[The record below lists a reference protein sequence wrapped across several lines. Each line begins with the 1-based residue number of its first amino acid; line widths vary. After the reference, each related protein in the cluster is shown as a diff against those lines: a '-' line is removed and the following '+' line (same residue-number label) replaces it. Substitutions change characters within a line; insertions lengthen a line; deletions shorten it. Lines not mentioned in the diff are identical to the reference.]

1 MADILFG
8 AQALGEWLWA
18 GPMAL
23 LMLGVGV
30 FLTLRLRGQPLRSL
44 GICLRETLGRAFAA
58 EENGRRGR

>member
-23 LMLGVGV
+23 LMLGVGL

-44 GICLRETLGRAFAA
+44 GTCLRETLGRAFRSRGKR
-58 EENGRRGR
+58 EKGR